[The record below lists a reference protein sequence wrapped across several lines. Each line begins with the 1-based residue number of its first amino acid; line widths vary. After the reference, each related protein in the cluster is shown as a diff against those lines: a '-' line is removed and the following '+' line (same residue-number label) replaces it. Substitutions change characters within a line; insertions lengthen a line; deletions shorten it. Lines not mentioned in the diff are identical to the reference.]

1 MHKYV
6 FGKKRPEVREETSL
20 IPDSQAGVVL
30 RNMVH
35 PKGPHKGDETGK
47 VRAAFAFVFACCVA
61 CPLALL
67 CHSHQVMLVVA
78 DGADDGGQRE
88 LHR

>member
-47 VRAAFAFVFACCVA
+47 VRAAFAFVLRVALHARWLCFAT
-61 CPLALL
+61 LT
-67 CHSHQVMLVVA
+67 
-78 DGADDGGQRE
+78 R
-88 LHR
+88 